1 MFSAFFR
8 DLRTEFA
15 GYNADKLLKDVMAGL
30 TVCAVALLLCTATMV
45 SSSYNPFLYF
55 RF

>member
-30 TVCAVALLLCTATMV
+30 TVCAVAPAK
-45 SSSYNPFLYF
+45 
-55 RF
+55 